1 MPVQPTS
8 AARQRRC
15 SGRGVFNSPTPNTG
29 AACLDRGAQARRAP
43 TVPVGLSPGRG
54 GGAGWR
60 AAGTASAPF
69 VTSEQLSLRHRLQQ
83 ATRRARQRHSANDD
97 ASRPRGRRLPFAH
110 PSSPS
115 TDRARKRASFI
126 FVPTRPPVCCSS
138 GGAAQRRPSL
148 ARQRVR
154 PRENSRLLLLWFR
167 RQRAHATYRLPMPPR
182 YAEWSPR
189 SKPLAAC

>member
-110 PSSPS
+110 PPSPS
-115 TDRARKRASFI
+115 TDRTRKRASPI
-126 FVPTRPPVCCSS
+126 FCSHPPTLCLSVAAAAAQQCSAIRSS
-138 GGAAQRRPSL
+138 GNWGGLGHRRRLSSRSPSPAPFVARARGCGALGS
-148 ARQRVR
+148 
-154 PRENSRLLLLWFR
+154 
-167 RQRAHATYRLPMPPR
+167 
-182 YAEWSPR
+182 
-189 SKPLAAC
+189 